1 MTTVFIVLQ
10 KIPFRARSAT
20 IAQESFKMSRLRNRM
35 VSDIRKVVL
44 AAAALAALV
53 TGGAIVAAQNAGAEN
68 SPAVTDQEKL
78 REKKLAAGEADAKQ
92 MLLLMDRDQSGK
104 VSRQEFMTF
113 MQEEFDLLDKNK
125 DGELDVNELLQSRF
139 VPRGGVHR

>member
-1 MTTVFIVLQ
+1 
-10 KIPFRARSAT
+10 
-20 IAQESFKMSRLRNRM
+20 MSRLRNRM
-35 VSDIRKVVL
+35 VSNIRKVVL
-44 AAAALAALV
+44 AAAALGAVVA
-53 TGGAIVAAQNAGAEN
+53 GGAIVAGQNAGAES
-68 SPAVTDQEKL
+68 SPAVTDQAKL
-78 REKKLAAGEADAKQ
+78 REKKLVAGEADAKQ

-113 MQEEFDLLDKNK
+113 MTEEFELLDKNK